1 MVCCHHEVIWCVSHY
16 LLSVYVSFVAAN
28 MLRNVNLAS
37 RLQHLLKIETG
48 ARET

>member
-16 LLSVYVSFVAAN
+16 LFSVYVPLVAAK

-48 ARET
+48 AGDT